1 MSDSHTLLD
10 KDKLR
15 EKRIRAR
22 LTRPGL
28 ARKAGLHPT
37 HIYLLETGK
46 RGTTPETL
54 GTLADVLGCDIAD
67 LMPDG
72 AAA

>member
-37 HIYLLETGK
+37 HIYLLETGR

-54 GTLADVLGCDIAD
+54 GVLADIFGCDITE
-67 LMPDG
+67 LMPDKV
-72 AAA
+72 AA